1 MKKSKMSLA
10 VLLALAL
17 SLGLAASSWA
27 QPWGGP
33 GMMGPRFMNL
43 SPEQAGKLFDL
54 KQKFLND
61 TAKLRKQLCINRV
74 ELMGL
79 WRTEK
84 PDEKAIQA
92 KQKALNDLRGQLQEK
107 ATTFR
112 FEARKIAPQMGWCF
126 GSGMGWGRGFMGHGG
141 MMGPIGGP
149 GLMMGPGPHGGYAC
163 PYYGGGPGGPAGPA
177 GPIGPPPAAP
187 AKAK

>member
-1 MKKSKMSLA
+1 MKTTKMSLV

-17 SLGLAASSWA
+17 SLSLAASSWA
-27 QPWGGP
+27 RPWGGP
-33 GMMGPRFMNL
+33 GRGGPGFMNL

-61 TAKLRKQLCINRV
+61 TAKLRKQMCISRV
-74 ELMGL
+74 EMAAL
-79 WRTEK
+79 WRAEK

-107 ATTFR
+107 AIAFR
-112 FEARKIAPQMGWCF
+112 FEARKIAPQLGWCF
-126 GSGMGWGRGFMGHGG
+126 GPGMGWGRGFMGPGGMGHGFHGG
-141 MMGPIGGP
+141 F
-149 GLMMGPGPHGGYAC
+149 AC
-163 PYYGGGPGGPAGPA
+163 PYGGGPGGP
-177 GPIGPPPAAP
+177 PPAPP

>member
-1 MKKSKMSLA
+1 MKTSKMSLV

-27 QPWGGP
+27 RPWGGP
-33 GMMGPRFMNL
+33 GWGGPGFMNL

-54 KQKFLND
+54 RQKFLND

-74 ELMGL
+74 EMMGL
-79 WRTEK
+79 WRAEK

-107 ATTFR
+107 AIAFR
-112 FEARKIAPQMGWCF
+112 FEARKIAPQLGQCF
-126 GSGMGWGRGFMGHGG
+126 GPGMGWGRGFMGPGFHGG
-141 MMGPIGGP
+141 F
-149 GLMMGPGPHGGYAC
+149 AC
-163 PYYGGGPGGPAGPA
+163 PYYGGGPGGPG
-177 GPIGPPPAAP
+177 GPPPAAP
-187 AKAK
+187 AK

>member
-1 MKKSKMSLA
+1 MKTTKMSLV

-27 QPWGGP
+27 RPWGGP
-33 GMMGPRFMNL
+33 GWGGPGFMNL

-61 TAKLRKQLCINRV
+61 TAKLRKQMCISRV

-79 WRTEK
+79 WRAEK

-107 ATTFR
+107 AIAFR
-112 FEARKIAPQMGWCF
+112 FEAHKITPQLGWCF
-126 GSGMGWGRGFMGHGG
+126 GPGMGRGFMGPGG
-141 MMGPIGGP
+141 
-149 GLMMGPGPHGGYAC
+149 MGPGMGGGMGSGMGSGFHGGFAC
-163 PYYGGGPGGPAGPA
+163 PYGGGPG
-177 GPIGPPPAAP
+177 GPPPAAP

>member
-1 MKKSKMSLA
+1 MKKSKISLV

-27 QPWGGP
+27 RPWGGP
-33 GMMGPRFMNL
+33 GGMGPGFMNL

-54 KQKFLND
+54 RQKFLND
-61 TAKLRKQLCINRV
+61 TAKVRKQMCINRV
-74 ELMGL
+74 ELMQL

-84 PDEKAIQA
+84 PNEKAIQA
-92 KQKALNDLRGQLQEK
+92 KQKTLNDLRGQLQEK
-107 ATTFR
+107 ATAFR

-126 GSGMGWGRGFMGHGG
+126 GGPGMGWGRGFMGHGF
-141 MMGPIGGP
+141 
-149 GLMMGPGPHGGYAC
+149 MMGPGFMGRGFHGGFAC
-163 PYYGGGPGGPAGPA
+163 PYGGGPGGPG
-177 GPIGPPPAAP
+177 GPPPAPP

>member
-1 MKKSKMSLA
+1 MKTSKMSLV

-33 GMMGPRFMNL
+33 GGMGPGFMNL

-54 KQKFLND
+54 KQKFLDD
-61 TAKLRKQLCINRV
+61 TAKLRRQMCINRV

-107 ATTFR
+107 ATAFR

-126 GSGMGWGRGFMGHGG
+126 GPGMGWGRGFMGPGG
-141 MMGPIGGP
+141 MMGPGF
-149 GLMMGPGPHGGYAC
+149 MMGPGGMGPGFHGGFAC
-163 PYYGGGPGGPAGPA
+163 PYGGGPG
-177 GPIGPPPAAP
+177 GPPPAAP